1 MQIRP
6 VSDLRN
12 KFPEIEKYVE
22 NGEPVYLT
30 KNGYGSM
37 VVISIEQYEKL
48 TQRAELISEFEML
61 VGYAKGEIR
70 IHPDAELVVVVRTK
84 KNLVRTYGAKL
95 EDLEEATEEFI
106 QELLGADDTQIKYM
120 VCMWNSY
127 SLDIPGHYLRKR
139 LLEID
144 PRNAETRLILES
156 EYDFAVRTIES
167 IMPPKAQKGVTM
179 KFVIISGGHIDD
191 VFAVDW
197 LKKNKYDCMIAADSG
212 MDFLYRNEIVPD
224 IIAGDFDSAK
234 EESVAYFQGM
244 NSVQVLKLNPI
255 KDDTDTEFV
264 IREAV
269 RRGATEIT
277 LLGATGT
284 RLDHVLANVNLLG
297 IGVEEGVSIRLVD
310 KYNHIRMTDACI
322 EIKKSNQFGDYVS
335 VLPVKGD
342 AKGVTLEGM
351 RYSLQDADIAC
362 FSSLGVSNEIV
373 EDTAKISVKQ
383 GTLLVIESR
392 DQIL

>member
-1 MQIRP
+1 
-6 VSDLRN
+6 
-12 KFPEIEKYVE
+12 
-22 NGEPVYLT
+22 
-30 KNGYGSM
+30 
-37 VVISIEQYEKL
+37 
-48 TQRAELISEFEML
+48 
-61 VGYAKGEIR
+61 
-70 IHPDAELVVVVRTK
+70 
-84 KNLVRTYGAKL
+84 
-95 EDLEEATEEFI
+95 
-106 QELLGADDTQIKYM
+106 
-120 VCMWNSY
+120 
-127 SLDIPGHYLRKR
+127 
-139 LLEID
+139 
-144 PRNAETRLILES
+144 
-156 EYDFAVRTIES
+156 
-167 IMPPKAQKGVTM
+167 M

-373 EDTAKISVKQ
+373 EDTARISVKQ
-383 GTLLVIESR
+383 GILLVIESR
-392 DQIL
+392 D